1 MLRMRICSC
10 SKRCVTSQKNTLKL
24 RPQVIVELATL
35 AGAAAL
41 GQQPRVGSLA
51 AGKQADLVAIALP
64 PSGAGG
70 PHAFLADPTCR
81 IEHVYQT
88 GKLVF
93 SFRLV
98 CRCVNAPPTSSVKFV
113 SWATQTH
120 ELARVVKQIE
130 SYSTTFPT
138 RPPRACSCGEAD

>member
-1 MLRMRICSC
+1 MAVVYCPRTHGYFAHSRYPLAEMLSAGVHVALGTDSRASTPDLQLLEEMRYAA
-10 SKRCVTSQKNTLKL
+10 QKHPEVA
-24 RPQVIVELATL
+24 PQVIVELATL

-41 GQQPRVGSLA
+41 GQQQRVGSLV

-81 IEHVYQT
+81 IEHVYQA

-93 SFRLV
+93 S
-98 CRCVNAPPTSSVKFV
+98 T
-113 SWATQTH
+113 
-120 ELARVVKQIE
+120 
-130 SYSTTFPT
+130 
-138 RPPRACSCGEAD
+138 G